1 MLDQDQQSA
10 RLQPIAQLKGLRVEF
25 QTKDGPVVGV
35 EDVSFDINPGETVCV
50 VGESGSGKSVS
61 SLSLMRLVEFGGG
74 EITGGQLLF
83 DRPGTD
89 DVDLAK
95 TDPEMMRSIRG
106 NEIGMIFQEP
116 MTALNPVF
124 TVGRQLTEGL
134 RLHKKMGKSEAR
146 ERALELLREVRIPE
160 PERRLDQ
167 YPHELSGGM
176 RQRVVIAMALA
187 CKPRLLIADEPTTA
201 LDVTIQAEILALM
214 DRLKRETGTAVMF
227 ITHDMAVV
235 AQMADR
241 VVVMFRGNK
250 VEEGPVAEIFE
261 NPQHPYTKA
270 LLAAVPK
277 LGEMRGKAY
286 PEPMKLLGTQGDEI
300 KPIKG
305 TDEVLLSV
313 RNLTTRFPVKG
324 GFFRRTV
331 ANVHAVEDLSFT
343 LNRGQTLSLVGESG
357 CGKSTAGRSILRLVD
372 PLSGEINLDGVDV
385 MALDQTQLRK
395 ARLDMQMIFQDPFAS
410 LNPQMQ
416 LSDQVAEPIHNF
428 GTLKGQEVQD
438 RVAMLFDRVELPRS
452 FMRRFPHELSG
463 GQRQRVAIARALALN
478 PKLIIADEAV
488 SALDVSVQ
496 AQVLNLMLE
505 LQAELGLSFLFISH
519 DMAVVERVSHQVGVM
534 YLGRIVELGPRARV
548 FENPQHAYTQAL
560 MKAVPIADPRQR
572 KDERDLNFKPIP
584 SPIHPADYV
593 PEPSRYDEVE
603 PGHFVL
609 QGDWGGYKR
618 DATLVRTENKLREGQ
633 DAPEGLSGR
642 RLYD

>member
-1 MLDQDQQSA
+1 MLDDA
-10 RLQPIAQLKGLRVEF
+10 TPTPIAQIQELRVEF
-25 QTKDGPVVGV
+25 QTQDGTVVGV
-35 EDVSFDINPGETVCV
+35 ENVSFDIRSGETVCV

-74 EITGGQLLF
+74 KIAGGRLLF
-83 DRPGTD
+83 ERQNNPA
-89 DVDLAK
+89 VDLAN
-95 TDPEMMRSIRG
+95 TDQDLMREIRG

-134 RLHKKMGKSEAR
+134 RLHKNMSKSDAEA
-146 ERALELLREVRIPE
+146 RALELMQQVRIPE
-160 PERRLDQ
+160 PERRLKQ

-187 CKPRLLIADEPTTA
+187 CSPRLLIADEPTTA
-201 LDVTIQAEILALM
+201 LDVTIQAEILALI

-250 VEEGPVAEIFE
+250 VEEGTVEEIFE
-261 NPQHPYTKA
+261 NPQHAYTKA

-277 LGEMRGKAY
+277 LGEMTGKPY
-286 PEPMKLLGTQGDEI
+286 PEPMKLLGTKDKEI
-300 KPIKG
+300 VPIKG
-305 TDEVLLSV
+305 TEETLLTV
-313 RNLTTRFPVKG
+313 NNLTTRFPVQG
-324 GFFRRTV
+324 GFFRRTI

-343 LNRGQTLSLVGESG
+343 INKGQTLSLVGESG
-357 CGKSTAGRSILRLVD
+357 CGKSTAGRSILRLVE
-372 PLSGEINLDGVDV
+372 PQSGEINLGGKDI
-385 MALDQTQLRK
+385 MALNDRDLRT

-428 GTLKGQEVQD
+428 GTLKGKELTK
-438 RVAMLFDRVELPRS
+438 RIEMLFDRVELPRS

-496 AQVLNLMLE
+496 AQVVNLMME
-505 LQAELGLSFLFISH
+505 LQQEMELSFLFISH

-534 YLGRIVELGPRARV
+534 YLGRIVELGPRSQV
-548 FENPQHAYTQAL
+548 FENPQHPYTQAL
-560 MKAVPIADPRQR
+560 IKAVPIADPRQR
-572 KDERDLNFKPIP
+572 KKESELNFKPIP
-584 SPIHPADYV
+584 SPIHPISYEA
-593 PEPSRYDEVE
+593 EPSVYKEVS
-603 PGHFVL
+603 PGHKVL
-609 QGDWGGYKR
+609 LTDSGY
-618 DATLVRTENKLREGQ
+618 
-633 DAPEGLSGR
+633 
-642 RLYD
+642 

>member
-1 MLDQDQQSA
+1 MLDQGDQSSD
-10 RLQPIAQLKGLRVEF
+10 RQPIARLEGLRVEF

-74 EITGGQLLF
+74 EITGGQLWF
-83 DRPGTD
+83 DRPGGGD
-89 DVDLAK
+89 INLA
-95 TDPEMMRSIRG
+95 TTGNDEMRHIRG

-134 RLHKKMGKSEAR
+134 RLHKGMSKSQAR
-146 ERALELLREVRIPE
+146 ARALELLREVRIPE

-250 VEEGPVAEIFE
+250 VEEGPVEQIFE
-261 NPQHPYTKA
+261 SPRHPYTKA

-277 LGEMRGKAY
+277 LGEMRGKAH
-286 PEPMKLLGTQGDEI
+286 PEPMKLLGKPQAEI
-300 KPIKG
+300 RPIPG

-313 RNLTTRFPVKG
+313 KNLTTRFPVKG

-343 LNRGQTLSLVGESG
+343 LNKGQTLSLVGESG

-372 PLSGEINLDGVDV
+372 PLSGAVNLDGTDI
-385 MALDQTQLRK
+385 MALDHAQLRR

-410 LNPQMQ
+410 LNPLMQ
-416 LSDQVAEPIHNF
+416 LADQVAEPIHNY
-428 GTLKGQEVQD
+428 GTLKGKEASD

-452 FMRRFPHELSG
+452 FMRRYPHELSG

-496 AQVLNLMLE
+496 AQVLNLMME

-519 DMAVVERVSHQVGVM
+519 DMAVVERVSHHVGVM
-534 YLGRIVELGPRARV
+534 YLGRIVEMGPRARV
-548 FENPQHAYTQAL
+548 FENPQHPYTQAL

-572 KDERDLNFKPIP
+572 KDESELNFKPIP
-584 SPIHPADYV
+584 SPIHPASYA
-593 PEPSRYDEVE
+593 PERSIYREVE
-603 PGHFVL
+603 AGHSVL
-609 QGDWGGYKR
+609 VTDSGYDR
-618 DATLVRTENKLREGQ
+618 GAEIVAVENRLREGQ
-633 DAPEGLSGR
+633 DEAEGAAGR

>member
-1 MLDQDQQSA
+1 MLDEA
-10 RLQPIAQLKGLRVEF
+10 TPTPIAQIQELRVEF
-25 QTKDGPVVGV
+25 QTQDGPVLGV
-35 EDVSFDINPGETVCV
+35 ENVSFDINAGETVCV

-74 EITGGQLLF
+74 KIAGGRLLF
-83 DRPGTD
+83 ERQNDPA
-89 DVDLAK
+89 VDLAR
-95 TDPEMMRSIRG
+95 TDQDVMRDIRG

-134 RLHKKMGKSEAR
+134 RLHKNMSKAQAEA
-146 ERALELLREVRIPE
+146 RALELLTQVRIPE
-160 PERRLDQ
+160 PARRLAQ

-187 CKPRLLIADEPTTA
+187 CSPRLLIADEPTTA
-201 LDVTIQAEILALM
+201 LDVTIQAEILALI

-250 VEEGPVAEIFE
+250 VEEGTVEEIFE
-261 NPQHPYTKA
+261 SPQHPYTKA

-277 LGEMRGKAY
+277 LGEMRGKPY
-286 PEPMKLLGTQGDEI
+286 PEPMKLLGTADKEI

-305 TDEVLLSV
+305 TEETLLTV
-313 RNLTTRFPVKG
+313 KNLTTRFPVQG
-324 GFFRRTV
+324 GFLRRTV

-343 LNRGQTLSLVGESG
+343 INKGQTLSLVGESG
-357 CGKSTAGRSILRLVD
+357 CGKSTAGRSLLRLVE
-372 PLSGEINLDGVDV
+372 PQSGEVNLDGKDI
-385 MALDQTQLRK
+385 MALDSRGLHK

-416 LSDQVAEPIHNF
+416 LSDQVAEPIHNY
-428 GTLKGQEVQD
+428 GTLKGAELTK
-438 RVAMLFDRVELPRS
+438 RIEMLFDRVELPRS

-478 PKLIIADEAV
+478 PKLIVADEAV

-496 AQVLNLMLE
+496 AQVVNLMLE
-505 LQAELGLSFLFISH
+505 LQAEMGLSFLFISH
-519 DMAVVERVSHQVGVM
+519 DMAVVERVSHHVGVM
-534 YLGRIVELGPRARV
+534 YLGRIVEMGTRSQV
-548 FENPQHAYTQAL
+548 FENPQHPYTQAL
-560 MKAVPIADPRQR
+560 MKAVPIADPRRR
-572 KDERDLNFKPIP
+572 KKESELNFKPIP
-584 SPIHPADYV
+584 SPIHPTSYV
-593 PEPSRYDEVE
+593 AEPSVYKTVS
-603 PGHFVL
+603 PGHQVL
-609 QGDWGGYKR
+609 ITDSGY
-618 DATLVRTENKLREGQ
+618 
-633 DAPEGLSGR
+633 
-642 RLYD
+642 

>member
-1 MLDQDQQSA
+1 MLDQTQEH
-10 RLQPIAQLKGLRVEF
+10 PIAHIDRLRVEF
-25 QTKDGPVVGV
+25 ETKDGTVVGV
-35 EDVSFDINPGETVCV
+35 EDVSFDVHPGETVCI

-74 EITGGQLLF
+74 KIAGGRLIF
-83 DRPGTD
+83 DRRDGD
-89 DVDLAK
+89 ELDIASADQDL
-95 TDPEMMRSIRG
+95 MRHIRG

-134 RLHKKMGKSEAR
+134 RLHMGMSKSDAEA
-146 ERALELLREVRIPE
+146 RALELLRQVRIPE
-160 PERRLDQ
+160 PERRLKQ

-187 CKPRLLIADEPTTA
+187 CEPRLLIADEPTTA

-241 VVVMFRGNK
+241 VVVMYRGNK
-250 VEEGPVAEIFE
+250 VEEGPVEAIFE
-261 NPQHPYTKA
+261 NPQHDYTKA

-286 PEPMKLLGTQGDEI
+286 PEPMKLLGAEDQTI
-300 KPIKG
+300 APITG
-305 TDEVLLSV
+305 TDEKLLEV
-313 RNLTTRFPVKG
+313 KGLTTRFPVKG

-331 ANVHAVEDLSFT
+331 ANVHAVEDVSFT
-343 LNRGQTLSLVGESG
+343 LNRGRTLSLVGESG
-357 CGKSTAGRSILRLVD
+357 CGKSSAGRSILRLVEPMSGSVMMGSEDILSLD
-372 PLSGEINLDGVDV
+372 PE
-385 MALDQTQLRK
+385 ALRR
-395 ARLDMQMIFQDPFAS
+395 ARQDMQMIFQDPFAS

-416 LSDQVAEPIHNF
+416 LSDQVAEPMRNYDGVATSEIM
-428 GTLKGQEVQD
+428 D
-438 RVAMLFDRVELPRS
+438 RVATLFDRVHLPRS

-463 GQRQRVAIARALALN
+463 GQRQRIAIARALALN

-496 AQVLNLMLE
+496 AQVLNLMME
-505 LQAELGLSFLFISH
+505 LQADLGLSYLFISH
-519 DMAVVERVSHQVGVM
+519 DMAVVERVSHDVGVM
-534 YLGRIVELGPRARV
+534 YLGRIVEMGPRARV
-548 FENPQHAYTQAL
+548 FENPQHPYTQAL
-560 MKAVPIADPRQR
+560 MKAVPIADPRNR
-572 KDERDLNFKPIP
+572 KSEKDLNFKPIP
-584 SPIHPADYV
+584 SPIHPLGY
-593 PEPSRYDEVE
+593 EPARSEYNEVE

-609 QGDWGGYKR
+609 TTDSGY
-618 DATLVRTENKLREGQ
+618 
-633 DAPEGLSGR
+633 
-642 RLYD
+642 